1 MKIFLSLIILGSF
14 LLTATVTA
22 DSSGR
27 IYGVITT
34 VKGDT
39 FEGLIRWDK
48 NEGNWVDILNGSKKV
63 ERSRK
68 EKKSNRKKYGRDKD
82 VSIELFG
89 IKISGKGFY
98 DFRSQSDLRFGHIR
112 KMKVLDD
119 DTVLLTLKSGQ
130 EFEVTD
136 GSTDIGSSVREIIIE
151 DASEG
156 ENEFVWEDID
166 QIKFSEAPKG
176 LDSEL
181 GDRLFG
187 TIYTRRGD
195 NFTGYVCW
203 DYDEIFTKD
212 ILDGDE
218 KGRRRRIKFGKIAS
232 IERYSSSGATVILK
246 NGKEMVLKGT
256 NDVNRSNNGIIIS
269 DPGFGQVIV
278 KWGEFEKLE
287 FHPATNELN
296 YADFDGGRKLVG
308 KVYTEDGDSY
318 EGTIRW
324 DNDEEYTWEI
334 LDGEYRNIDF
344 DIEFSLI
351 RSIAKKSRSSSIIT
365 VLDGRSFRLKGSN
378 DVNQD
383 NKGIFVM
390 LDDGEEI
397 KIDWEDFEKVE
408 FRH

>member
-1 MKIFLSLIILGSF
+1 MKNVLSLIILSSF

-22 DSSGR
+22 ESSGR

-34 VKGDT
+34 VNGDT

-63 ERSRK
+63 ERNRK
-68 EKKSNRKKYGRDKD
+68 DKKSKRKRYGRQN
-82 VSIELFG
+82 VVITEIFG
-89 IKISGKGFY
+89 IKFSAAGTY
-98 DFRSQSDLRFGHIR
+98 HNSSQSDLRFGHIA
-112 KMKVLDD
+112 KMKMLDD
-119 DTVLLTLKSGQ
+119 ETVLLTLKSGQ
-130 EFEVTD
+130 EFELTD

-151 DASEG
+151 DANEG
-156 ENEFVWEDID
+156 EIEFIWEDID
-166 QIKFSEAPKG
+166 QIEFSEAPAGIKS
-176 LDSEL
+176 DL
-181 GDRLFG
+181 GERLFG
-187 TIYTRRGD
+187 TLYTRRGD

-218 KGRRRRIKFGKIAS
+218 KGRRRKIRFGKIAS
-232 IERYSSSGATVILK
+232 IERYSSSGATVTLK
-246 NGKEMVLKGT
+246 NGKEILLKGT

-269 DPGFGQVIV
+269 DPGFGQVVI
-278 KWGEFEKLE
+278 KWGEFKKLE
-287 FHPATNELN
+287 FHSATKELK
-296 YADFDGGRKLVG
+296 YSDFDGGKKLVG
-308 KVYTEDGDSY
+308 KVYTEDGDTY
-318 EGTIRW
+318 EGIIRW
-324 DNDEEYTWEI
+324 DDDEEYTWEI

-351 RSIAKKSRSSSIIT
+351 QTIEKRSRSSSIIT

-378 DVNQD
+378 DVNYE

-390 LDDGEEI
+390 LDDGEEVE
-397 KIDWEDFEKVE
+397 IDWADFEKVE